1 MGLRHSPESRS
12 RGHPEITDYNLY
24 VYFFPVREE
33 TEAPVKNRSILLRP
47 QKATRL
53 QKWQRSKTLRRAAIR
68 ALRGPRRNIKAS
80 TKDKMASTRIDCR
93 ALCMNKA
100 VSYTHLTLPTK

>member
-12 RGHPEITDYNLY
+12 RGHPEITDYTSMCT
-24 VYFFPVREE
+24 FSQFGMKPRP
-33 TEAPVKNRSILLRP
+33 PVKNWSILLRP

-53 QKWQRSKTLRRAAIR
+53 QRWQRSKRLRRAAIR

-80 TKDKMASTRIDCR
+80 TKDKMASTRIDYR
-93 ALCMNKA
+93 ALCMNKEA
-100 VSYTHLTLPTK
+100 YDE